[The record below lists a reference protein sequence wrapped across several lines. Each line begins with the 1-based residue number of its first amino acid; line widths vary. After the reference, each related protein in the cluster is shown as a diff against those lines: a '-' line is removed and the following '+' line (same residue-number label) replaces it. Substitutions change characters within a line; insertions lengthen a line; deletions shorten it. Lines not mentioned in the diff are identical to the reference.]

1 MSEVSMAS
9 GLLLRA
15 VKHGQEQQL
24 MNVVQNAPVAKHLW
38 VKGASV
44 LSDIRGLLQGDV
56 PGPSSMS
63 DASKRRLDVDDDIQ
77 SWEKMSGYSEVPDD
91 ATYLAALPA
100 SAGIPPPYPDGTS
113 PLLQVMKE
121 AGNDSSIPFPDQVK
135 SIHAWGNCIC
145 KTDKFVKEK
154 ISYFE
159 LIHRAKTDTDV
170 CQYLN
175 FIKGRFGY
183 SPGVTPNDEKI
194 TPGKDLARFLQKYKW
209 NPTGGPKESFSR
221 DFK

>member
-1 MSEVSMAS
+1 
-9 GLLLRA
+9 
-15 VKHGQEQQL
+15 
-24 MNVVQNAPVAKHLW
+24 
-38 VKGASV
+38 
-44 LSDIRGLLQGDV
+44 
-56 PGPSSMS
+56 MS

-135 SIHAWGNCIC
+135 SIHAWGNCFC
-145 KTDKFVKEK
+145 KTDKFAKEK